1 MNNIL
6 IEDAPAYALITENAV
21 AQSVLDKLPQEMMIG
36 LDTETYWD
44 AKANVSHVSLVQIAP
59 PVGDVLV
66 FDALAIDIEILR
78 TLIESP
84 TIRMAAHNAR
94 FDEGMLIGAG
104 LHPVAFVD
112 TLRLAREAL
121 RLPSYSLAGVV
132 AHLFGIELDKSFQ
145 KSNWRRR
152 PLSRAQLQYAALDAH
167 IVLRAYEELRRMLE
181 EQGRLREA
189 LRTATLRPR
198 GREAASN
205 EPRKRRTPP
214 PPLRPLTDEE
224 KQTLIRLKKWRLE
237 KSFAERKPAYMI
249 CQDRTLEQIAI
260 ERPATPDGL
269 VNIYGLGASRIA
281 RYGEELLQS
290 LVEAQKDKDEKNHE
304 GIQERL

>member
-1 MNNIL
+1 MNNIH
-6 IEDAPAYALITENAV
+6 IEDKPAYALITENAV
-21 AQSVLDKLPQEMMIG
+21 AQSVLDQLPHEMMIG

-44 AKANVSHVSLVQIAP
+44 AKDNSSHVSLVQIAP

-78 TLIESP
+78 PLIESP
-84 TIRMAAHNAR
+84 TVKMAAHNAR

-104 LHPVAFVD
+104 LQPTSFID
-112 TLRLAREAL
+112 TLRLARASL

-152 PLSRAQLQYAALDAH
+152 PLSSAQLQYAAMDAH
-167 IVLRAYEELRRMLE
+167 IVLQVYEELVRMLD

-189 LRTATLRPR
+189 MRTATLRPR
-198 GREAASN
+198 GHEAASN

-224 KQTLIRLKKWRLE
+224 KQMLIRLKKWRLE

-260 ERPATPDGL
+260 ERPATLDAL
-269 VNIYGLGASRIA
+269 VSIYGLGESRIA

-290 LVEAQKDKDEKNHE
+290 LVEAQKKRDEKT
-304 GIQERL
+304 